1 MTAEEQQEY
10 NRLPDKAKKV
20 YNFTKEM
27 HPSWCHK
34 QIIAKVG
41 FDAQIGTIVGKSG
54 GSDINPKDPSTLL
67 NILEGGKRFLQ
78 RYGIN
83 IGKIMDAI
91 NTAISGLRRAISAGL
106 DFIGK
111 SIAQTLSWI
120 FD

>member
-1 MTAEEQQEY
+1 MTVEEQQEY
-10 NRLPDKAKKV
+10 NRLPDKAKKA
-20 YNFTKEM
+20 YKFTKEM
-27 HPSWCHK
+27 HPSWAHN
-34 QIIAKVG
+34 QIMAKVG
-41 FDAQIGTIVGKSG
+41 FNEQIDDLVGKRG

-91 NTAISGLRRAISAGL
+91 NTAISGIRRAISTGL

-111 SIAQTLSWI
+111 TISQTISWI